1 MELLLKVKKAVEQR
15 LDFYINLTP
24 SRAIPEEIIEQAQ
37 IELNFAL
44 QEIRRVERSVAN
56 EWMQMGSQL

>member
-24 SRAIPEEIIEQAQ
+24 GRAIPEEIIEQAQ

-56 EWMQMGSQL
+56 E

>member
-1 MELLLKVKKAVEQR
+1 MELLLKVKKAVEKR

-56 EWMQMGSQL
+56 E